1 MRRALKPFWILL
13 ALIFLIEAWLWD
25 RLRPLVAAVVN
36 VVAWDRLKAR
46 LAAMV
51 EWMPPWAVLIVFV
64 VPFIVLLP
72 LKFLEVYFIVHRQWI
87 GAIVVLVL
95 AKLLGL
101 GVTAFIF
108 DVTKPKLLQMAWFRW
123 LYELALTLLAKA
135 HALIDPIKLAIKRRV
150 RRIMW
155 LIKPGRSGRF
165 FRHLVRV
172 RRRASIAASSGQ

>member
-1 MRRALKPFWILL
+1 MRRVLKPLWILL

-25 RLRPLVAAVVN
+25 HLRPLIAAAVN
-36 VVAWDRLKAR
+36 VIAWDKLKAR

-72 LKFLEVYFIVHRQWI
+72 LKFAEVYFLVHRQWI
-87 GAIVVLVL
+87 AAIVVLVL
-95 AKLLGL
+95 AKLVGL

-108 DVTKPKLLQMAWFRW
+108 DVTRPKLLQMAWFRR
-123 LYELALTLLAKA
+123 LYELVLYWLARA

-150 RRIMW
+150 RRVMW

-165 FRHLVRV
+165 FRHLARV
-172 RRRASIAASSGQ
+172 RRRASIAASSG